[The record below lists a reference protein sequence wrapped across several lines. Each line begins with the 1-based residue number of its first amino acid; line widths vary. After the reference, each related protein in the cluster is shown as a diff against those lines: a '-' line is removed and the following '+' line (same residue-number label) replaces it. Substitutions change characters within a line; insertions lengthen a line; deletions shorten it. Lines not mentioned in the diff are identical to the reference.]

1 MLICDFRSVNN
12 WFFENFMILN
22 PGKHNFMSVGKDTN
36 DENVFLLRN
45 LNLKNSNEEGIF
57 WVNIDGKLTFHKH
70 I

>member
-45 LNLKNSNEEGIF
+45 LNLKNSNEEGI
-57 WVNIDGKLTFHKH
+57 L
-70 I
+70 

>member
-12 WFFENFMILN
+12 WFLENFMILN

-57 WVNIDGKLTFHKH
+57 
-70 I
+70 